1 MLSGIVTNV
10 ISIECVPIDLIL
22 SSNVRNHAAKYAYLI
37 DSSSM
42 PWVSSHRTDRTR
54 DDEAY
59 CAAHLPRV
67 VSLSSWKVF
76 VVNVWETRVKKK
88 HIIYRTQYGSVGIVG
103 CICRPFSPA
112 ATRRDNGGV
121 ALMHTWAF
129 LFRKGRTEDDISP
142 CHVTGIQI
150 RYSNRDDNLLS

>member
-76 VVNVWETRVKKK
+76 VVNVWETRVKKT
-88 HIIYRTQYGSVGIVG
+88 HYLSNPIWLSGDCGMHMSSLLSRSDATWQRR
-103 CICRPFSPA
+103 CRINAYMSFSFSEGP
-112 ATRRDNGGV
+112 D
-121 ALMHTWAF
+121 
-129 LFRKGRTEDDISP
+129 RKRHLPMS
-142 CHVTGIQI
+142 CH
-150 RYSNRDDNLLS
+150 RYSNSV